1 MKEILFIFGCLL
13 ALILLNI
20 TYTLARKRLN
30 KPIIGKNHWLIN
42 LLKRD
47 DYVSVDGKVYQFSH
61 IARENEIIDLLSP
74 PCESNKLIGGE
85 LAFYKPN
92 GLGYIYFNRSVAQ
105 KIKFIYG
112 KYGVKWAET
121 IDDANIAQDEI
132 NRFRLC

>member
-1 MKEILFIFGCLL
+1 MKGILFIFGCLL
-13 ALILLNI
+13 TLILLNSI
-20 TYTLARKRLN
+20 YSLARKRFN
-30 KPIIGKNHWLIN
+30 KPIIGKTYWLIN

-61 IARENEIIDLLSP
+61 IASGDEIIDLLSP
-74 PCESNKLIGGE
+74 PFESNKLIGGE

-105 KIKFIYG
+105 KFKFIYG
-112 KYGVKWAET
+112 KYGLKWAET

-132 NRFRLC
+132 NKFRLC